1 MTKKYDLYAPAS
13 GKVVDI
19 TQVNDQVFASK
30 TVGDGIAIK
39 PNANVIYAPCDGQI
53 QKIFNTN
60 HALTIKNKKL
70 GILLHLGI
78 DTVELKGKGFKR
90 LIEDNAETIRKGDPL
105 IEMDLD
111 YIQSEGKETDIIM
124 LIPNPATNIKIK
136 KYLDKDVTKS
146 DRVLKVK
153 AK

>member
-1 MTKKYDLYAPAS
+1 MTRKYNLYAPVS

-19 TQVNDQVFASK
+19 TQVNDPVFASK

-39 PNANVIYAPCDGQI
+39 PEGNVICAPWDGYI

-60 HALTIKNKKL
+60 HAMTIKNKKL
-70 GILLHLGI
+70 DILLHLGI
-78 DTVELKGKGFKR
+78 NTVELKGKGFKR
-90 LIEDNAETIRKGDPL
+90 LIKDNTKIIKKGDPL

-111 YIQSEGKETDIIM
+111 YIQSQGKETDIIM

-136 KYLDKDVTKS
+136 KYLNKDVTKI
-146 DRVLKVK
+146 DRVLRIK